1 MIRGTAT
8 ALALLLAAPALA
20 APETAAPK
28 TGAQPS
34 GPGGAADGQGV
45 DIRTELWPSGKIRSE
60 RHFVD
65 GREVGLS
72 RRWSREGA
80 LIRETRFS
88 DDGKVLHDRHWK
100 DGTLVHERMPV
111 TVEGHGAGEK
121 IVERYGRITETDIR
135 AEGYRLTTRHRGDEL
150 IDRSEV
156 IDGRIQGR
164 YLHTGR
170 IDNDVTRATY
180 VDNQPHGLF
189 TRTWQGETL
198 ERGLYDHGT
207 RIGEWLRVERYGTT
221 IHEVY
226 DPEGRLDGPRREIGA
241 NGQLRRLETYVQGT
255 LDGPW
260 EERDREGRL
269 LSGGA
274 WSEGQKTGPWR
285 EAVPYGE
292 EYWQGSYVAGARNGP
307 WERRDAQGYRLERV
321 RYQNG
326 ARDGLRYLFR
336 PDGAVG
342 EVQSWK
348 AGERHGP
355 TTYYEDGR
363 PVGRDFWRDGR
374 SVAGGR
380 AMEAE

>member
-8 ALALLLAAPALA
+8 ALALLLAVPGLA
-20 APETAAPK
+20 APETGAPPAEA
-28 TGAQPS
+28 GV
-34 GPGGAADGQGV
+34 AADGQAV
-45 DIRTELWPSGKIRSE
+45 DVRTEHWPSGKLRSQ

-100 DGTLVHERMPV
+100 DGKLVHERLPV

-121 IVERYGRITETDIR
+121 IVERYGSITETDIR
-135 AEGYRLTTRHRGDEL
+135 AEGYRLTTRHRGDAL

-156 IDGRIQGR
+156 IDGQIQGR
-164 YLHTGR
+164 YILTGR
-170 IDNDVTRATY
+170 IDNDVSRVTY

-189 TRTWQGETL
+189 TRTWRGETL
-198 ERGLYDHGT
+198 ERGMYDHGT
-207 RIGEWLRVERYGTT
+207 RIGEWLRTERYGTT

-241 NGQLRRLETYVQGT
+241 NGQLRRLETYVHGT

-274 WSEGQKTGPWR
+274 YSAGEKTGPWR
-285 EAVPYGE
+285 EGGPHGE
-292 EYWQGSYVAGARNGP
+292 EYWQGSYVAGLRNGP
-307 WERRDAQGYRLERV
+307 WERLDAQGYRLERA
-321 RYQNG
+321 RYEDG
-326 ARDGLRYLFR
+326 ARDRLRYLFR

-348 AGERHGP
+348 DGERDGYTTRYEHGLP
-355 TTYYEDGR
+355 VGCDLWRDGR
-363 PVGRDFWRDGR
+363 PVATGLPP
-374 SVAGGR
+374 
-380 AMEAE
+380 EAE

>member
-8 ALALLLAAPALA
+8 ALALLLAVPGLA
-20 APETAAPK
+20 APETGAPPAEA
-28 TGAQPS
+28 GV
-34 GPGGAADGQGV
+34 AADGQAADV
-45 DIRTELWPSGKIRSE
+45 RTEHWPSGKLRSQ

-100 DGTLVHERMPV
+100 DGKLVHERLPV

-121 IVERYGRITETDIR
+121 IVERYGSITETDIR

-156 IDGRIQGR
+156 IDGQIQGR
-164 YLHTGR
+164 YILTGR
-170 IDNDVTRATY
+170 IDNDVSRVTY

-189 TRTWQGETL
+189 TRTWRGETL
-198 ERGLYDHGT
+198 ERGMYDHGT
-207 RIGEWLRVERYGTT
+207 RIGEWLRTERYGTA

-226 DPEGRLDGPRREIGA
+226 DPEGRLDGTRREIGA
-241 NGQLRRLETYVQGT
+241 NGQLRRLETYVHGT

-274 WSEGQKTGPWR
+274 YSEGQKTGPWR
-285 EAVPYGE
+285 EGGPHGE
-292 EYWQGSYVAGARNGP
+292 EYWQGSYVAGLRNGP
-307 WERRDAQGYRLERV
+307 WERFDAQGYRLERV
-321 RYQNG
+321 RYEDG
-326 ARDGLRYLFR
+326 TRDGLRYLFR

-348 AGERHGP
+348 NGERDGY
-355 TTYYEDGR
+355 TTRYEDGLPVGRDLWRDGR
-363 PVGRDFWRDGR
+363 PVATGL
-374 SVAGGR
+374 SP
-380 AMEAE
+380 EAE